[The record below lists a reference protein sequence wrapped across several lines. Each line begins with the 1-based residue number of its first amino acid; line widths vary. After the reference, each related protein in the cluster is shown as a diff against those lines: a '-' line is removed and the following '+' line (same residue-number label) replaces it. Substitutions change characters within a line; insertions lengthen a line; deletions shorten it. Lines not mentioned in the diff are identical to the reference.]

1 MSFNNILDITNTK
14 EIYNNKKLYYIPKP
28 QKKYIKYWLPNSTGR
43 DIPMTSRFGLEN
55 NKYNTF
61 LIRSP
66 SKFSSEIKL
75 PKLKSKINIPTSQYP
90 TKLPQII

>member
-1 MSFNNILDITNTK
+1 MLVNNILDITNSK

-28 QKKYIKYWLPNSTGR
+28 QKKSIKYWLPNLKGR
-43 DIPMTSRFGLEN
+43 DNPMTCRFGLEN
-55 NKYNTF
+55 NKYTTF
-61 LIRSP
+61 LISSP

-75 PKLKSKINIPTSQYP
+75 PKLKSKINIPSSQYP